1 MRWVGRQEYRSFIN
15 AASFKDRGALNN
27 LMLLKPLVKVKGV
40 SEVAEAIG
48 KFGGNILDVSHQQ
61 MFASVPIKKACLY
74 LTGQTKDAKQN
85 EEILARLKELGNDV
99 ELLAE

>member
-1 MRWVGRQEYRSFIN
+1 
-15 AASFKDRGALNN
+15 
-27 LMLLKPLVKVKGV
+27 MLLKPLVKVKGV

-48 KFGGNILDVSHQQ
+48 KFGGNILDVSHQR
-61 MFASVPIKKACLY
+61 MFASVPIKKAGLY